1 MWHLRLLSPVGIR
14 WRLPGR
20 FKPFRVARR
29 VRRKDGCHR
38 CRSAKHGRACPG
50 GPGGRMIWTID
61 AIREADLRAGRY
73 FFSADTMKFFS
84 SRVLPTVYE
93 GPGGIYFITSEKFTA
108 SNGGSESR
116 KYTIRQFTPD
126 PVNIRTVAGFNQMS
140 KRQAQITAKV
150 LAAGHGV
157 VHLGIP
163 AVAAEQA
170 GTR

>member
-1 MWHLRLLSPVGIR
+1 MLT
-14 WRLPGR
+14 
-20 FKPFRVARR
+20 
-29 VRRKDGCHR
+29 
-38 CRSAKHGRACPG
+38 
-50 GPGGRMIWTID
+50 WTIA
-61 AIREADLRAGRY
+61 AIREADHRAGRY
-73 FFSADTMKFFS
+73 FFSADTMKFFN

-93 GPGGIYFITSEKFTA
+93 GPGGVYFITSEKFRGSDGA
-108 SNGGSESR
+108 SAPR

-140 KRQAQITAKV
+140 KRQAQVMAKV

-163 AVAAEQA
+163 PVTAERA